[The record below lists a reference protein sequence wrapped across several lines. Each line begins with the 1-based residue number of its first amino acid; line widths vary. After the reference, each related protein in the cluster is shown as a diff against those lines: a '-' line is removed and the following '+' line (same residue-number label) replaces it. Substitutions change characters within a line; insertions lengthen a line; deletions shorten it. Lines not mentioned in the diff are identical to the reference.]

1 MSKTP
6 KKTPKKRSDRVRR
19 GGSWYYGPLYAQVAY
34 RNYDAPDGRYY
45 NLGFRLVEVLDEQDS

>member
-19 GGSWYYGPLYAQVAY
+19 GGSWDGVPQYARVAL
-34 RNYDAPDGRYY
+34 RIYDDPGNRDVVIGV
-45 NLGFRLVEVLDEQDS
+45 RLTEVLDE